1 MPACVVRVR
10 VRIDNIAAGGAGVG
24 RGPDGR
30 ALFVHRTAPG
40 ELVEVRILA
49 QKQRW
54 ARAELLRVLE
64 SAAERRM
71 APCRFYERCG
81 GCTLEHLAY
90 EAQLRVKAQIVA
102 DALRRIGGLSVERPP
117 VVPSPA
123 EFRYRNRVSFTLVR
137 FAGGRVVAGFHELHR
152 PERVLDIDE
161 SCLLPEQPVA
171 AAWGA
176 LRGAW
181 GRSAHRLPS
190 GPKLRLTLRGTASG
204 ACSLLVQGG
213 YGPGQPAELLA
224 LVPLLA
230 AVWQQPRPDAQPVL
244 LAGTE
249 QLEETWS
256 DEELALGG
264 AVFLQ
269 VNRGAAALLEA
280 HVLSCAGDVSG
291 RTVVDAYC
299 GVGVH
304 ARRLARLG
312 ARVTGIELDP
322 FAAGEAQRAAPGAR
336 VINAPVEAALAA
348 TLPVDLV
355 ILNPP
360 RAGAAAEALD
370 ALLARPPARIIYI
383 SCDPATLARDLRRL
397 RRVFRVESISCFDLF
412 PQTSHVETVVELA
425 CSTT

>member
-1 MPACVVRVR
+1 
-10 VRIDNIAAGGAGVG
+10 
-24 RGPDGR
+24 
-30 ALFVHRTAPG
+30 
-40 ELVEVRILA
+40 
-49 QKQRW
+49 
-54 ARAELLRVLE
+54 
-64 SAAERRM
+64 
-71 APCRFYERCG
+71 
-81 GCTLEHLAY
+81 
-90 EAQLRVKAQIVA
+90 
-102 DALRRIGGLSVERPP
+102 
-117 VVPSPA
+117 
-123 EFRYRNRVSFTLVR
+123 
-137 FAGGRVVAGFHELHR
+137 
-152 PERVLDIDE
+152 
-161 SCLLPEQPVA
+161 
-171 AAWGA
+171 
-176 LRGAW
+176 
-181 GRSAHRLPS
+181 
-190 GPKLRLTLRGTASG
+190 
-204 ACSLLVQGG
+204 
-213 YGPGQPAELLA
+213 
-224 LVPLLA
+224 
-230 AVWQQPRPDAQPVL
+230 VL

-280 HVLSCAGDVSG
+280 HVLACAGDVSG